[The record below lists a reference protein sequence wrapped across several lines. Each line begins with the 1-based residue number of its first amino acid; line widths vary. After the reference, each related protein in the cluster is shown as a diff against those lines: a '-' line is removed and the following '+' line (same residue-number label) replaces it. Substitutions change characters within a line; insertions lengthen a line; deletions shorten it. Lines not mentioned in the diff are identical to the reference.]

1 MARRQT
7 KGTDLGAST
16 AFNET
21 WRIKVESGLGR
32 IPAASRKT
40 RLTVN
45 VTDVNYYTIGEN
57 VMKTYTFAGIV
68 SKVTHVKVLTSR

>member
-1 MARRQT
+1 MVRRQT
-7 KGTDLGAST
+7 KGTDLSAST

-57 VMKTYTFAGIV
+57 VMKTYRWSPCWKEGTWN
-68 SKVTHVKVLTSR
+68 LR